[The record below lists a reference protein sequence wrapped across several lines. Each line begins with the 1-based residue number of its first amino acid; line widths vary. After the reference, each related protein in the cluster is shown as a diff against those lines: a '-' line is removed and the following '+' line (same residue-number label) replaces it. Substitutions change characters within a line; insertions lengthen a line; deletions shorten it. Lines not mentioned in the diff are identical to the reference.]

1 MCVIVYKPLEA
12 PLPKEPLLRICWKRN
27 PDGAGLMWP
36 ENGTLHFIKG
46 RMTWESFLEAW
57 RSLSGRQDM
66 EQIPIAIHFRVST
79 SGKVDSQQCHPF
91 PIGAASA
98 SLALKGRAEAAFM
111 HNGELSQMDAAEGE
125 SDTMAFMRSIVRPL
139 CCCNHNCLSDKQA
152 LRSIDEGREESRFLM
167 MDGRGRT
174 RLFGDWIYDS
184 GLLFSKRSY
193 QPKRRLPA
201 AVTQPA

>member
-1 MCVIVYKPLEA
+1 
-12 PLPKEPLLRICWKRN
+12 
-27 PDGAGLMWP
+27 
-36 ENGTLHFIKG
+36 
-46 RMTWESFLEAW
+46 
-57 RSLSGRQDM
+57 
-66 EQIPIAIHFRVST
+66 
-79 SGKVDSQQCHPF
+79 
-91 PIGAASA
+91 
-98 SLALKGRAEAAFM
+98 
-111 HNGELSQMDAAEGE
+111 MDAAEGE